1 MNDYFYEDSFEV
13 VKGYCQ
19 YCKDVIFSIEIRL
32 QEYFGH
38 GVTGLANSC
47 VPDPGLQMTLL
58 QTQFSVTSDL
68 RLKLAEFRGWKK

>member
-1 MNDYFYEDSFEV
+1 MN
-13 VKGYCQ
+13 
-19 YCKDVIFSIEIRL
+19 DVIFRVIKKIEIRL

-58 QTQFSVTSDL
+58 QTQFSVTSDVK
-68 RLKLAEFRGWKK
+68 LKLAEFRSLPK

>member
-1 MNDYFYEDSFEV
+1 MNDV
-13 VKGYCQ
+13 VFR
-19 YCKDVIFSIEIRL
+19 VIKIEIRL

-58 QTQFSVTSDL
+58 QTQFSVTSDVSL
-68 RLKLAEFRGWKK
+68 EV